1 VIYLI
6 FCKGLANPALP
17 REAPVEI
24 SRIMV
29 PDDTN
34 SAGNVHGGT
43 ILKLMEQAGFVVAN
57 RHCNQKSDSSSFP
70 ITTALV
76 RLEKMDF
83 LQPVHVGDVAQVQ
96 AAVTFT
102 SKHSLEVTVDVW
114 AENVVVGERRHTNTA
129 RLWYVALNM
138 DTVAS
143 TSKAPGSRNLEGFIT
158 AIPPVESLSHK
169 QLEAGKKRYETQ
181 KASRVSMNKYVA
193 ESVTPVHIFYH
204 PKDVGERT
212 VLASQTTLA
221 NTLLPS
227 DCTITGHVTGG
238 TLMKMMDSAGAI
250 CSARHCRNRTVTAGI
265 DVINFCHTI
274 VNGEMVYVTARII
287 FTSSKSMEVEVRNC
301 WRCLF

>member
-1 VIYLI
+1 M
-6 FCKGLANPALP
+6 
-17 REAPVEI
+17 EI

-57 RHCNQKSDSSSFP
+57 RHCNQKNESASFP
-70 ITTALV
+70 VTTALV

-96 AAVTFT
+96 AAVTYT

-114 AENVVVGERRHTNTA
+114 AENVVKGERRHTNTA
-129 RLWYVALNM
+129 RLWYIALNM
-138 DTVAS
+138 DSLAS
-143 TSKAPGSRNLEGFIT
+143 FSSKTPGTRSLEGFIT
-158 AIPPVESLSHK
+158 AVPPATDLTRE

-181 KASRVSMNKYVA
+181 KASRVSLDKYVA
-193 ESVTPVHIFYH
+193 ESVAPVHTFYH

-227 DCTITGHVTGG
+227 DCTTTSHVTGG

-265 DVINFCHTI
+265 DVINFCHTL
-274 VNGEMVYVTARII
+274 VNGEMVYVTARIV
-287 FTSSKSMEVEVRNC
+287 FTSSKSMEVEVRDC
-301 WRCLF
+301 WSIYQSHCVV